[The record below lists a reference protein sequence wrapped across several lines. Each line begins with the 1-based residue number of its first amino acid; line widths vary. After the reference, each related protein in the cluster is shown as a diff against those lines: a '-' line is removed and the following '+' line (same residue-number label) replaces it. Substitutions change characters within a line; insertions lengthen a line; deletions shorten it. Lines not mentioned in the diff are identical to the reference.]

1 MTSFQL
7 RVQKTLVTS
16 DGDIGKIRRVRAEQ
30 PAAGRNPPGEPRN
43 LSRNYLKKKV
53 GKAGQIVF
61 LNKLFTDRLQKCAFG
76 TVTHQEAET
85 GRDRLNKATVLG
97 ETA

>member
-7 RVQKTLVTS
+7 RVQKLLVKS
-16 DGDIGKIRRVRAEQ
+16 YGDIGKIRRVRAEQ
-30 PAAGRNPPGEPRN
+30 PAAGRNPPGEPRPFKK
-43 LSRNYLKKKV
+43 LSEEEL

-61 LNKLFTDRLQKCAFG
+61 LNKLFTDRLQKRAFG
-76 TVTHQEAET
+76 TVTHREAET
-85 GRDRLNKATVLG
+85 GRDRLNKATVLR